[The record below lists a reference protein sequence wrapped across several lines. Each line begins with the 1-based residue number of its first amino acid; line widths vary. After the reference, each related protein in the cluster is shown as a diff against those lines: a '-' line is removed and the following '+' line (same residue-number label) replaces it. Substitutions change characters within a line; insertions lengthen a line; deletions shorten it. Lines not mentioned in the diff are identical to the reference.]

1 MKKLLITLLLSSSLF
16 AELYECKNAFLSVH
30 EHSITVVTS
39 EGETFHV
46 KRGFGAFCYDFE
58 DKDKKISICIQK
70 NGNTFTW
77 TSAEGKRTEK
87 CVLVEERHK
96 PLKD

>member
-1 MKKLLITLLLSSSLF
+1 MKTLFISLLLSSSLF
-16 AELYECKNAFLSVH
+16 GEVYKCVNAILSVH
-30 EHSITVVTS
+30 ANAITITTA

-58 DKDKKISICIQK
+58 DKGREISICLQK

-77 TSAEGKRTEK
+77 TTAEGRRTEK
-87 CVLVEERHK
+87 CVLI
-96 PLKD
+96 D